1 MAKKNKFDLNSP
13 SLGQNLVKDNMS
25 QYASMIDLDNLPEK
39 YNINKLTTEI
49 EEPVVEWSP
58 ENAVKHD
65 GEIMYELG
73 KGLVSFLDNTKNLV
87 NYIGKE
93 RLSVGLSKLQDN
105 LMETEARWLPEIEQ
119 AQAYLNAKQIVD
131 SIPQAAILNDEQRQA
146 VQIVNELEPKIKES
160 AKTNPYIRDIFY
172 DTNNRGLHGNMLINV
187 KAALNDFTDKNIF
200 NVNPFDN
207 IATALQDNAFNE
219 DDAQFLTNRD
229 RNCYLKL

>member
-65 GEIMYELG
+65 GEVMYELG

-105 LMETEARWLPEIEQ
+105 LMETEARWLPEIE
-119 AQAYLNAKQIVD
+119 
-131 SIPQAAILNDEQRQA
+131 
-146 VQIVNELEPKIKES
+146 
-160 AKTNPYIRDIFY
+160 
-172 DTNNRGLHGNMLINV
+172 
-187 KAALNDFTDKNIF
+187 
-200 NVNPFDN
+200 
-207 IATALQDNAFNE
+207 
-219 DDAQFLTNRD
+219 
-229 RNCYLKL
+229 